1 MKLFYALVLTFS
13 LSSCLFAKGGVDIAT
28 LIKPSFSK
36 GVSVSK
42 KQFKLS
48 SKEVKTLQ
56 NMAKASIKSNTIR
69 LYTVKKGSTV
79 QGYAVLL
86 LQTVRSKKTAVLY
99 VIGKNQ
105 KIKNIEIVAFN
116 EPREY
121 KPKENWLSSF
131 DNKGRQDNLFSGK
144 GIPTIS
150 GATLSARAVS
160 DLARVALAV
169 VAKYK

>member
-1 MKLFYALVLTFS
+1 MKQLLVSIL
-13 LSSCLFAKGGVDIAT
+13 LSSVLFAKSGVNVGN
-28 LIKPSFSK
+28 LIKLSFSK

-42 KQFKLS
+42 EQFKLCP
-48 SKEVKTLQ
+48 KEIKSLQ
-56 NMAKASIKSNTIR
+56 SMAKASIKSNVVR
-69 LYTVKKGSTV
+69 FYRVKKGLKLE
-79 QGYAVLL
+79 GYGVIL

-105 KIKNIEIVAFN
+105 KIKNIEIIAFH

-131 DNKGRQDNLFSGK
+131 DNKDRNSNLFSGK
-144 GIPTIS
+144 GIPNIS

-160 DLARVALAV
+160 DLARVALAIV
-169 VAKYK
+169 EKYK